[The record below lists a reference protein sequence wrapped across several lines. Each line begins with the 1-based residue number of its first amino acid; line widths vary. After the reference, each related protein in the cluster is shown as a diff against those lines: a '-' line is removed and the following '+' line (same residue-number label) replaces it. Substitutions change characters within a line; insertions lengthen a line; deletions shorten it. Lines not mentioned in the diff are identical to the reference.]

1 MKLSELRRCFEGNH
15 DTYAEYTVLLV
26 DLDLVP
32 SDGVDVVISP
42 LFAREIDVEAG
53 QMRLYSAAARPHDDT
68 PSLALFE
75 LFAGAWPLPGV
86 YEVDFDVVVQL
97 PIAPDAEHPQPQE
110 LAPLT
115 GVWIGRES
123 EEIWL
128 LVRPQADY
136 PADLLPS

>member
-1 MKLSELRRCFEGNH
+1 MKLSELRQVFAGNE
-15 DTYAEYTVLLV
+15 TLYGEFTVLLV

-42 LFAREIDVEAG
+42 VRDLEIDAEAG
-53 QMRLYSAAARPHDDT
+53 EIRLYSAAVRQDSGDP
-68 PSLALFE
+68 PLALFE
-75 LFAGAWPLPGV
+75 YFMGAWPMAGV
-86 YEVDFDVVVQL
+86 YDVDFDVKVQM
-97 PIAPDAEHPQPQE
+97 PIAPEEYPGQPVLLQA
-110 LAPLT
+110 LV

-128 LVRPQADY
+128 LVRPQSEY